1 MPQLDDVHI
10 QFDEEKLLLLNIAL
24 AIIMFGVALSIKGKD
39 FASIFNNPRGVA
51 TGVISQ
57 FILLPLLTALL
68 IWIIDPIPSLALG
81 MILVASC
88 PGGNVSNFFS
98 FLGKGNVAL
107 SVSLTIIAS
116 LLAVFITPFSFI
128 IWSSWLVDS
137 TLIQSFDI
145 DVLSIG
151 QTIFL
156 ILVCPLMLGVLV
168 AEKFPRITRVIQTP
182 LKYLSFALLVAIIAV
197 AFGKNIDIFMA
208 YYDYV
213 IYLVLLHNGIA
224 LLGGY
229 GFSRLM
235 GNSRQDTISITI
247 ETGIQNS
254 GLGLVIVFSFFDGNG
269 GMAIITAW
277 WGIWHIISG
286 FAVSQIFAFRQKRL
300 DLVSP
305 SAR

>member
-1 MPQLDDVHI
+1 MTPLDSVHI
-10 QFDEEKLLLLNIAL
+10 RFDEDKLLLLNIAL
-24 AIIMFGVALSIKGKD
+24 AIIMFGVALSIRAKD
-39 FASIFNNPRGVA
+39 FTSIFNNPKAVA

-57 FILLPLLTALL
+57 FLLLPVLTGIL
-68 IWIIDPIPSLALG
+68 IWIVEPLPSLALG
-81 MILVASC
+81 MILVAAC

-116 LLAVFITPFSFI
+116 LLAAFVTPYSFML
-128 IWSSWLVDS
+128 WSNLLIDS
-137 TLIQSFDI
+137 SLIQSFNVNI
-145 DVLSIG
+145 LSIG
-151 QTIFL
+151 KTIFL
-156 ILVCPLMLGVLV
+156 ILVCPLFLGILV
-168 AEKFPRITRVIQTP
+168 AQKLPKITKIIQTP
-182 LKYLSFALLVAIIAV
+182 LKYISFLLLVAIIGV
-197 AFGKNIDIFMA
+197 AFGKNINIFA
-208 YYDYV
+208 EYYHYV

-229 GFSRLM
+229 GLSRLM
-235 GNSRQDTISITI
+235 GLPKADTISITI

-286 FAVSQIFAFRQKRL
+286 LIVSQVFAYRQKRFEL
-300 DLVSP
+300 IGQS
-305 SAR
+305 